1 MPASSRNEE
10 SALKINTSSR
20 IDENMYD
27 QTKSPMMSV
36 KTGKLVNVIEGI
48 ENLTSPTFSVQYGNQ

>member
-1 MPASSRNEE
+1 M
-10 SALKINTSSR
+10 INTGSR

-48 ENLTSPTFSVQYGNQ
+48 ENLTSPTFSVQYGNQTDKIL